1 MLEEH
6 IVRSNQ
12 AVDFRMPRVY
22 QSYNFLFLFYMQKCF
37 VLENIAWQVRC
48 SINIMQQVPSIFG
61 DKTLESVRNTLF
73 KFH

>member
-12 AVDFRMPRVY
+12 AVNFRMPRVY

-48 SINIMQQVPSIFG
+48 
-61 DKTLESVRNTLF
+61 
-73 KFH
+73 